1 MLDNR
6 HPLLRETCFIAGS
19 WTGADSGETIDV
31 INPANGQV
39 IGTVPKCGRAETR
52 RAIEAAQDAYLG
64 LRKMTALKRADMLMR
79 LHDLVLEHRDSLAQ
93 LLTME
98 QGKPLSEARG
108 EVTGSAG
115 YVRWFAEEA
124 RRVYGDVVPS
134 PIASRRILV
143 IKEPVGVVGAITPWN
158 FPSSMI
164 ARKLA
169 PAIAAGCA
177 IVIKPAEFTPYSGLA
192 WGILCEKA
200 GFPAGAVNIL
210 TGDSSEIGKELCEHP
225 LVRKITFTGS
235 TRVGKILL
243 QQAAVGVKKVS
254 MELGGNAPFIVFE
267 DADLEKALAGAMAA
281 KFRNAGQTCVCT
293 NRFYV
298 ADVIHDQFVERLTA
312 LSAAMPVGDGAKEE
326 TVVGPLINQAALGK
340 VEELVADAV
349 EKGGR
354 VTTGGKRHAL
364 GGTFYEPTVITDAR
378 RDMRFTTEEI
388 FGPVAPVYRFS
399 SEDEVIAMANAT
411 DFGLAAFVYTADLG
425 RAFRM
430 MEGLKYGLIG
440 INEGVIATPEAP
452 FGGLKQS
459 GLGKEGGHQGI
470 ADYLDEKYI
479 AIGGLGV

>member
-6 HPLLRETCFIAGS
+6 PTFLREACYLAGE
-19 WTGADSGETIDV
+19 WTGADGGETIEV
-31 INPANGQV
+31 TNPANGRV
-39 IGTVPKCGRAETR
+39 IGTVPRCGRAETR
-52 RAIEAAQDAYLG
+52 RAIEAAHEAYLA
-64 LRKMTALKRADMLMR
+64 LRKTTALKRADMLMR
-79 LHDLVLEHRDSLAQ
+79 LHDLVLAHREELAA

-98 QGKPLSEARG
+98 QGKPLSEARA
-108 EVTGSAG
+108 EVGGSAA

-134 PIASRRILV
+134 PVASRRILV

-164 ARKLA
+164 PRKLA
-169 PAIAAGCA
+169 PAIAAGCT
-177 IVIKPAEFTPYSGLA
+177 IIIKPAEFTPFSGLA
-192 WGILCEKA
+192 WGVLCEMA
-200 GFPAGAVNIL
+200 GFPKGTVSVI
-210 TGDSSEIGKELCEHP
+210 TGDASEIGKEFCENP

-243 QQAAVGVKKVS
+243 QQAAAGVKKVS
-254 MELGGNAPFIVFE
+254 MELGGNAPFLVFE
-267 DADLEKALAGAMAA
+267 DADIDKAIEGGMAA
-281 KFRNAGQTCVCT
+281 KYRNAGQTCVCT

-298 ADVIHDQFVERLTA
+298 ADAIHDTFVERLTA
-312 LSAAMPVGDGAKEE
+312 TSAAMKVGDGAEDG
-326 TVVGPLINQAALGK
+326 TVVGPLINEAALAK

-349 EKGGR
+349 GKGGR

-378 RDMRFTTEEI
+378 PDMRFTTEEI
-388 FGPVAPVYRFS
+388 FGPVAPVYRFG
-399 SEDEVIAMANAT
+399 SEEEAVAMANAT
-411 DFGLAAFVYTADLG
+411 EYGLAAFVYTSDLG
-425 RAFRM
+425 RAFRL

-479 AIGGLGV
+479 AIGGLGM

>member
-1 MLDNR
+1 MTGNVNAF
-6 HPLLRETCFIAGS
+6 LREACFFGGE
-19 WTGADSGETIDV
+19 WTGADGGGTIDV
-31 INPANGQV
+31 TNPASGQV
-39 IGTVPKCGRAETR
+39 IGRVPRCGRAETA
-52 RAIEAAQDAYLG
+52 RAIEAAHEAFLA
-64 LRKMTALKRADMLMR
+64 LRKTTALKRADMLMR
-79 LHDLVLEHRDSLAQ
+79 LHDLVLEHREALAQ

-98 QGKPLSEARG
+98 QGKPLSEARA
-108 EVTGSAG
+108 EVGGSAA

-134 PIASRRILV
+134 PVASRRILV

-164 ARKLA
+164 ARKLS
-169 PAIAAGCA
+169 PAIAAGCT
-177 IVIKPAEFTPYSGLA
+177 IVIKPAEFTPFSGLA
-192 WGILCEKA
+192 WGILCEMA
-200 GFPAGAVNIL
+200 GFPKGAVNIL
-210 TGDSSEIGKELCEHP
+210 TGDAAEIGKELCENP

-243 QQAAVGVKKVS
+243 EQAAAGVKKVS
-254 MELGGNAPFIVFE
+254 MELGGNAPFIVFD
-267 DADLEKALAGAMAA
+267 DADIDKAIEGGMAA

-298 ADVIHDQFVERLTA
+298 ADAIHDRFVERLTA
-312 LSAAMPVGDGAKEE
+312 TSAAMKVGDGTQEG
-326 TVVGPLINQAALGK
+326 TVVGPLINEAALGK

-349 EKGGR
+349 GKGGR

-364 GGTFYEPTVITDAR
+364 GGTFYEPTVIAGASL
-378 RDMRFTTEEI
+378 DMRFTTEEI

-399 SEDEVIAMANAT
+399 TETEAVAMANAT
-411 DFGLAAFVYTADLG
+411 DYGLAAFVYTSDLG

-452 FGGLKQS
+452 FGGVKQS
-459 GLGKEGGHQGI
+459 GLGKEGGYQGI
-470 ADYLDEKYI
+470 ADYLDEKYV
-479 AIGGLGV
+479 AIGGLGL